1 MECHQSEND
10 AATDL
15 SFVHTW
21 VCYVGKYSYK
31 IGTEKSTTC
40 EDIYEFLLHY
50 LEYFHDKR
58 KWF

>member
-21 VCYVGKYSYK
+21 VCFVSESCYE
-31 IGTEKSTTC
+31 IDRLTEKC
-40 EDIYEFLLHY
+40 I
-50 LEYFHDKR
+50 
-58 KWF
+58 